1 MKKSIKYLAFALLL
15 FVITCDNCFA
25 ASEFC
30 DKSGVLQTFR
40 IVGIL
45 LLIIK
50 ILVPVII
57 ILTGVIGMA
66 KAVIAEDESE
76 IKKCISV
83 LISKVIVGA
92 IIFFIPTIIY
102 AVLQSVEKV
111 GKTRLEF
118 GKCTMCTVN
127 IGECNRQITIAK
139 NLERTVGP

>member
-1 MKKSIKYLAFALLL
+1 MKKSIKQFAFGVLL
-15 FVITCDNCFA
+15 FVLSCENCFA
-25 ASEFC
+25 ANKFC
-30 DKSGVLQTFR
+30 DKSGVLQAFR

-57 ILTGVIGMA
+57 ILTGIISMSR
-66 KAVIAEDESE
+66 AVIAEDESE

-127 IGECNRQITIAK
+127 IEQCNIEIRAAK
-139 NLERTVGP
+139 NLERTLGP

>member
-30 DKSGVLQTFR
+30 DKSGVLQAFK

-45 LLIIK
+45 LFIIK

-57 ILTGVIGMA
+57 ILTGIIGMA

-76 IKKCISV
+76 VKKCASV
-83 LISKVIVGA
+83 LLSKVIIGA

-102 AVLQSVEKV
+102 AVLQGVEKV
-111 GKTRLEF
+111 GKTRREF

-127 IGECNRQITIAK
+127 IEQCNVEIKKAK
-139 NLERTVGP
+139 IKENTASP